1 MRRKKRHHDSI
12 MPKKRYSW
20 MRLGDLPSGR
30 KGIVRRLR
38 GGGALTSRL
47 TAMGISLGAELVVV
61 QNFGRGPI
69 IIKVRN
75 TRVALGRGEAAHI
88 RVEAIDE

>member
-61 QNFGRGPI
+61 QNFGQI

>member
-1 MRRKKRHHDSI
+1 MRRKKRHHDTS
-12 MPKKRYSW
+12 MPEKRDFW
-20 MRLGDLPSGR
+20 MRLGDLPPGR

-38 GGGALTSRL
+38 GGGVLTNRL

-75 TRVALGRGEAAHI
+75 TRVIQDL
-88 RVEAIDE
+88 

>member
-1 MRRKKRHHDSI
+1 
-12 MPKKRYSW
+12 

-61 QNFGRGPI
+61 QNFGRGDLPP
-69 IIKVRN
+69 KN
-75 TRVALGRGEAAHI
+75 
-88 RVEAIDE
+88 

>member
-1 MRRKKRHHDSI
+1 
-12 MPKKRYSW
+12 

-61 QNFGRGPI
+61 QNFGQGPI